1 MTMPDSG
8 AARRGRGRPEEIQFD
23 FGDDEP
29 AQDRRRRSPVA
40 RPTPGER
47 MPTSHPTPRVPVH
60 SDRGTSPPEP
70 ERVKLPRDSDLVF
83 VPARPN
89 AQGDGVE
96 IETRRLAD
104 NNVPVGLAFTTL
116 AALVT
121 NLGDY
126 QPWVKLPMVAYV
138 AALRRAG
145 VDRVQIDPAPTNGL
159 WRWDETTLVERMK
172 GEG

>member
-1 MTMPDSG
+1 M
-8 AARRGRGRPEEIQFD
+8 
-23 FGDDEP
+23 
-29 AQDRRRRSPVA
+29 
-40 RPTPGER
+40 
-47 MPTSHPTPRVPVH
+47 
-60 SDRGTSPPEP
+60 
-70 ERVKLPRDSDLVF
+70 
-83 VPARPN
+83 
-89 AQGDGVE
+89 E